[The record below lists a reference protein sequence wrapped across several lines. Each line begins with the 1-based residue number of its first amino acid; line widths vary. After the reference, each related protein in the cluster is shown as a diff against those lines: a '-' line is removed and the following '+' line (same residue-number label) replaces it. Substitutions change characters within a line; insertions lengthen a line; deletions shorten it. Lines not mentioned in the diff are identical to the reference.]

1 VFYFLH
7 QSLVCDNVRSQRNC
21 ELAVT
26 WARPYISHVSSYFL
40 LLNAVAVSYLEIKY
54 GNSDSRNA
62 VYLVG
67 LHKDLPFLSVVRTSY
82 FSISEFQCSHVC
94 CLSREENQS
103 FRNSILVHVAA
114 IVCRSLFIPFFFFSC
129 SFCLTSCSCQY
140 SKVFK
145 GVTSEPE

>member
-1 VFYFLH
+1 V
-7 QSLVCDNVRSQRNC
+7 VCDNVRSQRNC

-26 WARPYISHVSSYFL
+26 WVRPYISQFSSCVL
-40 LLNAVAVSYLEIKY
+40 LSNAVVLSYLEIKY
-54 GNSDSRNA
+54 GNRVSRNA
-62 VYLVG
+62 VYLFG

-82 FSISEFQCSHVC
+82 FSISDIQC

-103 FRNSILVHVAA
+103 LRNSILVHVAA
-114 IVCRSLFIPFFFFSC
+114 IVCRSLFIPFFFRC
-129 SFCLTSCSCQY
+129 NFCLTSCSCPY